1 MIQRFE
7 LFLQQERRKIIVPP
21 AMFMNGYI
29 YTYGRNMERR
39 EEHMGDEILYPF
51 DKLDASKSR
60 GREALELEG
69 GTRKQPTNTP
79 VILGADWKRRIRGEI
94 EKFTPDSLLP
104 RTRRRDGKKGKLSA
118 AT

>member
-1 MIQRFE
+1 
-7 LFLQQERRKIIVPP
+7 
-21 AMFMNGYI
+21 
-29 YTYGRNMERR
+29 
-39 EEHMGDEILYPF
+39 MGDEILYPF

-104 RTRRRDGKKGKLSA
+104 RTRRRPRKRKNQPCRSQSA
-118 AT
+118 SPPIFQTFPSVFKISSSLGY